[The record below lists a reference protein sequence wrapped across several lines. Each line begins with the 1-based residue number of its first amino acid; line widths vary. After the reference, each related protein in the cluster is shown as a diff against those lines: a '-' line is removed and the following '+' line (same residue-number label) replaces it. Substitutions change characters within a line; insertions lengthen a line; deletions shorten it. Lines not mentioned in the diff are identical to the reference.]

1 MCTGSE
7 EVVRKHKARQVRYPC
22 ETDVEITWITATIMP
37 RDHCIFW
44 VRLLIS
50 KGTRN
55 LSYQACILKVYCHT
69 QLGARFN
76 KVKLLTLRF
85 QRAAFLLSASWWF
98 SFLWNTCLKAKH
110 FQWLDDAMGLT
121 PVQEDEWAPLVSPDI
136 TQVHTAG
143 FSHMP
148 WYYLLVSVRINT
160 LYRHF
165 FTVVWGFFVL
175 TKYCIQ
181 IYFFSQNETIN
192 LFSLER

>member
-1 MCTGSE
+1 MNKIC
-7 EVVRKHKARQVRYPC
+7 RNIK
-22 ETDVEITWITATIMP
+22 I
-37 RDHCIFW
+37 CIIDLIKNSC
-44 VRLLIS
+44 LLS
-50 KGTRN
+50 QSQYHLT
-55 LSYQACILKVYCHT
+55 
-69 QLGARFN
+69 
-76 KVKLLTLRF
+76 VKLKIQLLT
-85 QRAAFLLSASWWF
+85 FLQLFHNCFSMFSWRLGWY
-98 SFLWNTCLKAKH
+98 SP
-110 FQWLDDAMGLT
+110 QLDDAMGLT

-192 LFSLER
+192 LFSVER